1 MWERHSNFL
10 SVNEERGAWTHGE
23 IEAGDSGRV
32 RGRVPCSAGE
42 DRSPLCG
49 KLLAE
54 GCIEEFCISVK
65 WYWLTLLSLSL
76 AL

>member
-1 MWERHSNFL
+1 MHGL
-10 SVNEERGAWTHGE
+10 MGKLKQGTRG
-23 IEAGDSGRV
+23 V